1 MGQELSWSWEAECD
15 QVNSNNST
23 SLQTTNQNTQ
33 KFHFATVHTNFVI
46 LVAGAR

>member
-46 LVAGAR
+46 LVVEAL

>member
-15 QVNSNNST
+15 QVDSDDST
-23 SLQTTNQNTQ
+23 SLQTTKQNTQ

-46 LVAGAR
+46 LVAGAQ